1 MKLREFP
8 GALALGLLAS
18 LGAHTALYGSSH
30 EMGGAFHSELVTVA
44 VAALGGLLVAFGAL
58 AWTGSRHAADGS
70 VLAARLTGR
79 LPGLAPVLVAT
90 ALCFALGERLE
101 PAHAATAFWPLVAAI
116 VASADTAS
124 GSGAGGDQDAGRCH
138 RRHLAPGLRDPHAV
152 LAAPRRA
159 GLRRRARAFAAP
171 ALRPSSSVR
180 ERPARV
186 SAPQFVRT
194 VSVPRRTHV
203 PFFCGVHRRV
213 LSVLV
218 HAHRIRCDQHHRS
231 RRRHRRGQAH
241 RRRENHARRRRVEVR
256 YHDRC
261 ERRVRLLADP
271 VRPLRAHGHVGHAS
285 AGQRRRDRY
294 QR

>member
-101 PAHAATAFWPLVAAI
+101 PAHAATALWPLFAAI
-116 VASADTAS
+116 VASAA
-124 GSGAGGDQDAGRCH
+124 
-138 RRHLAPGLRDPHAV
+138 LLLV
-152 LAAPRRA
+152 LARAAIKTLAGAIVAVSRPAYATRTPFWLRRA
-159 GLRRRARAFAAP
+159 APVFAVAPAPSLRRRFARPPPIANDP
-171 ALRPSSSVR
+171 RP
-180 ERPARV
+180 
-186 SAPQFVRT
+186 
-194 VSVPRRTHV
+194 
-203 PFFCGVHRRV
+203 
-213 LSVLV
+213 
-218 HAHRIRCDQHHRS
+218 
-231 RRRHRRGQAH
+231 
-241 RRRENHARRRRVEVR
+241 
-256 YHDRC
+256 
-261 ERRVRLLADP
+261 
-271 VRPLRAHGHVGHAS
+271 
-285 AGQRRRDRY
+285 
-294 QR
+294 